1 MPVNCRRVR
10 AAIAIAAAGNL
21 NRGKEGAAPHS
32 IVLGNGAMVQ
42 TVCVW
47 FGLRKYY
54 TAHMLKDEG
63 EEEKESEL
71 AWVLS
76 CALLLSARK
85 L

>member
-10 AAIAIAAAGNL
+10 AAIAGNL

-32 IVLGNGAMVQ
+32 IVLGTLQ
-42 TVCVW
+42 WCTVCVW

-63 EEEKESEL
+63 EEEKEFESV
-71 AWVLS
+71 WVLS